1 MPAALISVS
10 ADRTFTEEYSRNTCF
25 RELHTGVNPIV
36 PLLRCH
42 HSCRILYIL
51 PVPEETAKAKKARS
65 GRKTTR
71 LPRPSTCAKSL
82 KGCNFFVYTSLSHGK
97 LLGGIPRREISFSL
111 GNRANIS
118 TTWAS
123 SMPRHGARIHFSSK
137 ERDLSKSSST
147 KVTTSASIHS
157 SASGS
162 ESELGL
168 DSPCCL
174 TGYLQ

>member
-1 MPAALISVS
+1 MLGA
-10 ADRTFTEEYSRNTCF
+10 
-25 RELHTGVNPIV
+25 NPIV
-36 PLLRCH
+36 PLRCH
-42 HSCRILYIL
+42 HSVGYRISFQYLKRRQRQKRPDLGERPLDY
-51 PVPEETAKAKKARS
+51 PVQ
-65 GRKTTR
+65 
-71 LPRPSTCAKSL
+71 STCAKSL

-111 GNRANIS
+111 GSRANIS

-123 SMPRHGARIHFSSK
+123 SMPRRGARIHFSLK

-147 KVTTSASIHS
+147 KVTTSASNHS
-157 SASGS
+157 PTSGS
-162 ESELGL
+162 EPELGL